1 MRIFFVYTPIDEV
14 PLHLSPVCLHHHLKQ
29 TPMESTTS
37 VFKPEPSYHGMIR
50 MDQRGISKAA
60 VQTVI
65 DKGRVIHKQS
75 LKYFFVPKSQTRDW
89 TPGDQEAV
97 MDLVVITDLYIRE
110 VVTCYRHPQAVH
122 KIKKKSKRLKKKN
135 T

>member
-1 MRIFFVYTPIDEV
+1 MWIFFAYVLIDEV

-29 TPMESTTS
+29 TPMESATS
-37 VFKPEPSYHGMIR
+37 VFEPEPSYHGMIR
-50 MDQRGISKAA
+50 MDQRGITKAA
-60 VQTVI
+60 VQKVI
-65 DKGRVIHKQS
+65 DKGRVIHKQN

-89 TPGDQEAV
+89 TPGDQESV